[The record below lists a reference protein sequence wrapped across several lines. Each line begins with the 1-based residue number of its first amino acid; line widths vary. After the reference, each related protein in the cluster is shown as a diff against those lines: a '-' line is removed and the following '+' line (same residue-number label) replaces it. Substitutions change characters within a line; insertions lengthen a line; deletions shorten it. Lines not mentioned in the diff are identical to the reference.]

1 MQKISGKVL
10 ILGVV
15 GVLIV
20 VGLGYVMITK
30 FGLLGANHNT
40 TQDLTPTINSYPFHQ
55 FDEIQLPQ
63 SIPVYP
69 ESILVEKLEGKNEFN
84 QDLRMFKFR
93 TAGKT
98 DIADIYQYYIT
109 EFPKNNWQITSQEY
123 KKCDIN
129 NTPCYDWLQITA
141 TQSGETAEVISNI
154 SAGISIALS
163 SGKQHQV
170 TLRPPED
177 FPALLIPTSFQ
188 ITQFVNGF
196 DEGKRKIS
204 FVKLQNITETMLND
218 LMPVL
223 LKDSWEKETTCGTLG
238 GQFYCLGF
246 KNKSRFDYDIYTS
259 QFFGRDETTLRLTE
273 KVVDNTLTDLQNGWM
288 RYTNNQYGLSFEVP
302 DFWDLERI
310 DKNLQ
315 GSRQDLYLNRK
326 DISCSSNTKCGKF
339 VFLFVS
345 NTSNIGESIDI
356 WYTKLETENGFG
368 SGEVLE
374 KEKTD
379 IAGKK
384 AWKLK
389 VGYEP
394 GIISPVYLIFNFEKG
409 YVFGLDMS
417 FEPLTDTEKDIT
429 QHILNTLHFDN

>member
-1 MQKISGKVL
+1 
-10 ILGVV
+10 
-15 GVLIV
+15 
-20 VGLGYVMITK
+20 
-30 FGLLGANHNT
+30 
-40 TQDLTPTINSYPFHQ
+40 
-55 FDEIQLPQ
+55 
-63 SIPVYP
+63 
-69 ESILVEKLEGKNEFN
+69 
-84 QDLRMFKFR
+84 
-93 TAGKT
+93 
-98 DIADIYQYYIT
+98 
-109 EFPKNNWQITSQEY
+109 
-123 KKCDIN
+123 
-129 NTPCYDWLQITA
+129 
-141 TQSGETAEVISNI
+141 
-154 SAGISIALS
+154 
-163 SGKQHQV
+163 
-170 TLRPPED
+170 
-177 FPALLIPTSFQ
+177 
-188 ITQFVNGF
+188 VNGF